1 MGDGTTVTCYG
12 RAPRTRSPGG
22 ATPSPDCGHLYVR
35 PSFEQPGG
43 RYQGTATAHWTV
55 TWSAPALSAGG
66 TFTETR
72 TTELTADVREVQVV
86 N

>member
-1 MGDGTTVTCYG
+1 M
-12 RAPRTRSPGG
+12 
-22 ATPSPDCGHLYVR
+22 R
-35 PSFEQPGG
+35 PSSEQPGG

-55 TWSAPALSAGG
+55 TWSAPALSVGG

-72 TTELTADVREVQVV
+72 ITELTADVREVQVV